1 MNLPNKISV
10 FRMCLIPVFVV
21 FYYLTFPFAPYV
33 ATAVFI
39 LAALTDFLDGYIARK
54 YNMVTDLGKLLD
66 PMADKVLVCTALFA
80 VVSTNTLGTDWSLI
94 LLAAGSSLILAREL
108 LISAVRQIAAAKN
121 VVIQANGLGKLKTIT
136 QDVALPFLILLK
148 ADDGGIFFDIVWWC
162 ALVLFGLAIAF
173 TVLSGV
179 VYMVQNRGVFTA
191 DK

>member
-21 FYYLTFPFAPYV
+21 FYYLTYAFAPYV
-33 ATAVFI
+33 AVLVFV

-80 VVSTNTLGTDWSLI
+80 VVSTNVLHTCWSLI

-148 ADDGGIFFDIVWWC
+148 ADEGAAFFDIVWWC
-162 ALVLFGLAIAF
+162 ALVLFCLAIVF

-179 VYMVQNRGVFTA
+179 VYMVQNRKVFNS
-191 DK
+191 